1 VIYVLM
7 MMRCLLNRKKNESGW
22 MVVFFELF
30 FWWCKLVIG
39 DTKGV
44 VVDFGGFARMG
55 SFFARCVVDVN
66 VGRTLE
72 FDDNGLFVQR
82 NVVSRIK
89 SYS

>member
-1 VIYVLM
+1 MIYVLMM

-44 VVDFGGFARMG
+44 VDFGGFAARE
-55 SFFARCVVDVN
+55 FFCP
-66 VGRTLE
+66 L
-72 FDDNGLFVQR
+72 L
-82 NVVSRIK
+82 
-89 SYS
+89 